1 MGADGSRPVK
11 SEVLEFHLIT
21 AESDA
26 DSPESCG
33 CRVEWKRIRETMGN
47 EMSAETAMHGGLAAV
62 EQEIALACKEA
73 GRDRDSVTLIA
84 VSKTFG
90 ADAIEPV
97 IASGQRVFG
106 ENRVQEAK
114 AKWPALMAAH
124 PGLAL
129 HLIGPLQSNKAKE
142 AVALFDAVHSVDRP
156 SICEALAKEIRAQG
170 RHPQLFVQVNT
181 GEEPQ
186 KAGVAPQDA
195 DAFIAACRDKYTLE
209 ISGLMCIPP
218 VDQAPAPH
226 FALTA
231 KIAARNGLKNLSMGM
246 SADFAIAVQFGATH
260 VRVGSAIFGH
270 R

>member
-1 MGADGSRPVK
+1 MPENA
-11 SEVLEFHLIT
+11 
-21 AESDA
+21 
-26 DSPESCG
+26 SPLTSH
-33 CRVEWKRIRETMGN
+33 
-47 EMSAETAMHGGLAAV
+47 SPSGLPAV
-62 EQEIALACKEA
+62 EAEIARACKDA
-73 GRDRDSVTLIA
+73 GRDRSSVTLIA

-90 ADAIEPV
+90 ADAITPI
-97 IASGQRVFG
+97 IAAGQRVFG

-114 AKWPALMAAH
+114 AKWPSLTAAY
-124 PGLAL
+124 PGIAL

-142 AVALFDAVHSVDRP
+142 AVALFDAIHSVDRP
-156 SICEALAKEIRAQG
+156 SICQALAKEIFSQNKR
-170 RHPQLFVQVNT
+170 PQLFVQVNT

-186 KAGVAPQDA
+186 KAGVAPGEA
-195 DAFIAACRDKYTLE
+195 DAFIAACREKYGLE

-218 VDQAPAPH
+218 ADEPPAPH

-246 SADFAIAVQFGATH
+246 SADFAIAIRLGATH